1 MEDLAVTSTSH
12 QKSGRISILLATPEN
27 EKSFQIFYFSY
38 ASIAQVWWIYKFESW
53 WKKQRN
59 FFLISFSQLLKYSK
73 MNHSETID
81 DDKETIQTLEQ
92 TNGATEEAPVKKTF
106 KDRTA
111 FLKDP
116 RFYKVLVLG
125 QGKWRSIFTHVN
137 IKLTSIVT
145 VLSLCITGTNV
156 TTTKLGMSY
165 NFAAPTTQTFLV

>member
-1 MEDLAVTSTSH
+1 
-12 QKSGRISILLATPEN
+12 
-27 EKSFQIFYFSY
+27 
-38 ASIAQVWWIYKFESW
+38 
-53 WKKQRN
+53 
-59 FFLISFSQLLKYSK
+59 

-125 QGKWRSIFTHVN
+125 QG
-137 IKLTSIVT
+137 
-145 VLSLCITGTNV
+145 TNV